1 MAPESDITF
10 KPVVV
15 TLRDGRRILVREYG
29 MDDFA
34 ALVEMYKGFEP
45 KRVAQGLPPPDTPRI
60 ANWLDR
66 LQQKSRSLMALYGDR
81 VSGQVILC
89 PISDASVEYTIFVHQ
104 DYRCQGLGTQLTHW
118 ALSFAREMGFAEVFL
133 CTELTNYPAL
143 SLYRRMGF
151 QTTSIYG
158 EECEMKLSLVSAD
171 QSLPRAA

>member
-1 MAPESDITF
+1 MALESEITF
-10 KPVVV
+10 NPAVVMM
-15 TLRDGRRILVREYG
+15 RDGRRILVREYG
-29 MDDFA
+29 LDDFA

-66 LQQKSRSLMALYGDR
+66 LQHKSRSLMALDGDR
-81 VSGQVILC
+81 VIGHVILC

-104 DYRCQGLGTQLTHW
+104 DYRCQGLGMELTHR
-118 ALSFAREMGFAEVFL
+118 ALVFAREMGFAEVFL

-158 EECEMKLSLVSAD
+158 EECEMKVSVVSVD
-171 QSLPRAA
+171 QRLPRAA